1 MKTDNKHN
9 KNTAAGKQYA
19 LNKLT
24 DEQME
29 KVTGG
34 SGFDPKSHFE
44 NDTDNVVDIYEKLK

>member
-1 MKTDNKHN
+1 MKTENKHN